1 MSRLHW
7 SISPLIVAAV
17 VAVVVVASPVLA
29 ERQED
34 LGIELTSSARRLEA
48 HRYASG
54 RDWEATVKHFRD
66 RFKGNKNVRFS
77 REVSVPTVK
86 YVHIENLVDTGAW
99 QGINIYQ
106 MRNGEVRISV
116 LPRESSSSSSTKS
129 SSSPPVNSAR

>member
-1 MSRLHW
+1 MSRLRRC
-7 SISPLIVAAV
+7 LR
-17 VAVVVVASPVLA
+17 AVVVVLIVAFPVLA

-34 LGIELTSSARRLEA
+34 LGVELTSSARRIEA

-54 RDWEATVKHFRD
+54 RDWDATVKHFRD

-99 QGINIYQ
+99 QGINLYQ
-106 MRNGEVRISV
+106 MKNGEVRISI
-116 LPRESSSSSSTKS
+116 LPRVSPSSLSSSSSSS
-129 SSSPPVNSAR
+129 SSSPAMPSSR